1 MLIAG
6 KLQSLRSGFSER
18 KYLSGDT
25 YTNHNLQVALS
36 QQQLDPSTPPAPGIS
51 PATVALILELKM
63 EGLKKGDKI

>member
-25 YTNHNLQVALS
+25 HTNHNHQVALS
-36 QQQLDPSTPPAPGIS
+36 QQQLDPSTPLAPDIS
-51 PATVALILELKM
+51 PATVALTLELQM
-63 EGLKKGDKI
+63 EVLKER